1 MGITM
6 SLRIEDY
13 ALIGNTRT
21 AALVGNNGSID
32 WLCMPRFDSGAC
44 FAALLGSPANGHW
57 LIAPSNAVRT
67 VRRRYRGPTLILEN
81 EFVTDSGAV
90 EVVDFMP
97 IAERHQQVDVVRIV
111 CGLSGTVPMRM
122 EAVFRFD
129 YGHIVPWVTRRDH
142 GLRAIAGPDALK
154 LRTPVPLRGE
164 NMTTVSEFTIAEGH
178 SIPFTL
184 TWYPSHENE
193 PGEKHPM

>member
-1 MGITM
+1 MTCRSAQAEPVRVAQSVWTEIIM

-67 VRRRYRGPTLILEN
+67 GRRRYRGPTLILES

-90 EVVDFMP
+90 VVVDFMP
-97 IAERHQQVDVVRIV
+97 IAEHHQQVDVVRI
-111 CGLSGTVPMRM
+111 
-122 EAVFRFD
+122 
-129 YGHIVPWVTRRDH
+129 
-142 GLRAIAGPDALK
+142 
-154 LRTPVPLRGE
+154 
-164 NMTTVSEFTIAEGH
+164 
-178 SIPFTL
+178 
-184 TWYPSHENE
+184 
-193 PGEKHPM
+193 